1 MLPRLN
7 SLNIHNPN
15 IKGVMGEVKTTLEQE
30 RPNISVKSKKI
41 MPLVISRE
49 NLLTFKKNLL
59 DLYNPFFSSLQPI
72 FSMKQEVQH

>member
-49 NLLTFKKNLL
+49 NLLTLKKNLL
-59 DLYNPFFSSLQPI
+59 DLYNPFFSSFSYTLI
-72 FSMKQEVQH
+72 FTTHF